1 MTRRIK
7 RGKGESREKRRCR
20 VEGVEKRS
28 SMSLGVPQREKK
40 KGKKGRQRRV
50 RSVTQK
56 RGNVRR
62 GNRRKK
68 KRIRSG
74 NLGNLGNLGNEGTKK
89 DSRISVKGDVLR
101 GNRVKNLRRRKKESI
116 PRNLTQGIQLL
127 SGGSVET
134 LTTGQSGQSIME
146 RMKKTNSTKRIQGKE
161 VERRKRVGKKN
172 QLKKKQRPRY

>member
-68 KRIRSG
+68 KRIRS
-74 NLGNLGNLGNEGTKK
+74 GNLGNLGNEGTKK